1 MCSVLGLLV
10 DPLLQTTSASS
21 LELTLPLG
29 TYPEFISKTAGP
41 LVAITEGI
49 PLISMKSKLV
59 EKICQWKFI
68 DLSKLLQNQ
77 DSQPEEP
84 HHHRGAASITGV
96 IT

>member
-10 DPLLQTTSASS
+10 DPLLLTTSASS
-21 LELTLPLG
+21 LQLTLPLG

-49 PLISMKSKLV
+49 PLISMKLV

-68 DLSKLLQNQ
+68 DLSKLL
-77 DSQPEEP
+77 
-84 HHHRGAASITGV
+84 
-96 IT
+96 